1 MSEILIHKII
11 QKDKKAQK
19 EFYFRYST
27 QLFRLTYRYVINE
40 QDAASIVN
48 SGFYKIFTNIS
59 NFNYANEKSLIAW
72 MSKIVVNE
80 ALMFL
85 RQQAIYIDIDEVN
98 HHFSE
103 ENLPVEKLIAEDYY
117 RLIRELPIDLRT
129 VFNLFAI
136 DGYSHREI
144 AEKLD
149 IKESSSRVYLTRARS
164 ILQQRL
170 KHHGR

>member
-1 MSEILIHKII
+1 MSEILIHKINK
-11 QKDKKAQK
+11 KDRKAQK

-27 QLFRLTYRYVINE
+27 QLFRLTYRYVTNE

-48 SGFYKIFTNIS
+48 SGFYKIFTNIRK
-59 NFNYANEKSLIAW
+59 FNYVNEKSLIAW
-72 MSKIVVNE
+72 MSKIIVNE

-85 RQQAIYIDIDEVN
+85 RQQTICIDIDEVN

-103 ENLPVEKLIAEDYY
+103 ENLPIEKLITEDYY

-170 KHHGR
+170 KHHGK